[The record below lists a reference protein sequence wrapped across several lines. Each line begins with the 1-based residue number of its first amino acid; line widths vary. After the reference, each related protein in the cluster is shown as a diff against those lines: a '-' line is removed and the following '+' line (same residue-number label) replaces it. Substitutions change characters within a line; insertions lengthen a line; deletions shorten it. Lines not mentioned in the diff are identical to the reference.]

1 MDTKEGT
8 KDTKASEDVLEEFEK
23 VARTIHSDI
32 EKENQPV
39 FAKYPLTFSLL
50 ATLGA
55 ASVIYGFEGVVD
67 AIPLIAE
74 NPLVLF
80 VGGLVL
86 LLLTGRLY
94 RSLGK

>member
-8 KDTKASEDVLEEFEK
+8 KDTRVPEDVLEEFEK
-23 VARTIHSDI
+23 VTRTIHTDL
-32 EKENQPV
+32 EKVNQPV

-55 ASVIYGFEGVVD
+55 AAVIHGFEGVAD

-74 NPLVLF
+74 NPLFLF
-80 VGGLVL
+80 AGGLVL